1 MASRAY
7 VHTEQGMQL
16 IAVMYFLI
24 GLILGMSAGIAL
36 SHTFMFIPDEAILQT
51 LMSCALVTRERA
63 LNQAHDDGY
72 WVKLLGNTDVEIH
85 ELADTYSDVELR
97 TSFFNGVAVAAKPED
112 SLGSLTQLHSHIHD
126 LVDDSTLRL
135 FQRLFKN
142 LDTEDKDERAYCDV
156 CGYDYP
162 LDDPCP
168 YH

>member
-1 MASRAY
+1 MPSRAY

-51 LMSCALVTRERA
+51 LMTSALVTRERA

-97 TSFFNGVAVAAKPED
+97 TSFFNGVSVAAKPD
-112 SLGSLTQLHSHIHD
+112 LDHIKDQLDTSI
-126 LVDDSTLRL
+126 LEVSK
-135 FQRLFKN
+135 RLFKN
-142 LDTEDKDERAYCDV
+142 SDTEPNPGTVYCDV
-156 CGYDYP
+156 CGFDHP
-162 LDDPCP
+162 VDNPCP